1 MANLK
6 NKKLFPFRLSALAPI
21 SFGEGKGA
29 RVKQHDIKDCGAAC
43 LASIGNFY
51 EVNLPIA
58 RIRQFANTDKR
69 GTNVLGII
77 EAAEKMGLTA
87 KGVKGG
93 MDSIDKIPLPA
104 IAHVVVKE
112 QLHHYVV
119 VYKVKTSP
127 NPSKGGGEITVMDP
141 AFGKMETYTFEEFKK
156 IWSGVL
162 ILFAKNDDF
171 KSYNDKVSPLK
182 RFWQLIQPHKTI
194 LIQALVGAIL
204 FTVLGLCMSI
214 YIQKITDYVL
224 VEGNRNLLNL
234 LSVTMI
240 GVIVLQAYLGSKK
253 SIFVMKTGQLIDAKL
268 ILGYYKHLLHLPQR
282 FFDTM
287 QIGEITSRINDAVKI
302 RSFINEVAIEMIV
315 NIFIVL
321 FSFTL
326 MFTYYWKLALV
337 ILLVIPFYALI
348 YFILDRFNKKV
359 ERKIMENAADL
370 QTQLVE
376 SVTHIRTVKEFG
388 IEEFSNVKTENKF
401 IKLLFSTY
409 KSGLNGVFAGTSTQ
423 FLASIFTVILMWIGS
438 GYVID
443 RAITPGELF
452 SFYALIGYFTSPVA
466 SLIGMNKTA
475 QNALIA
481 ADRLFEIMDLE
492 REETENKIELRKEN
506 VGDIKFE
513 NVTFRYGSRTEVF
526 KSFNAI
532 FKKNQTTAIVGES
545 GSGKTTLISL
555 LQNLYPIKEGK
566 IYIGDYDTQYI
577 HYQSL
582 RNCIGV
588 IPQQL
593 NLFSGNIIDNIALG
607 DSFPN
612 IQRVIDLSKQLGI
625 NEFVEKLPNGF
636 DTQIGENGAML
647 SGGQKQRIAIA
658 RALYKNPEVLLMD
671 EATSALDTHSERIV
685 KQVIDDFKVQG
696 KTVIVIAH
704 RLSTI
709 ANADTI
715 LVMDSGN
722 ILEEGNHHDLLSQKG
737 KYFDLWNKQSLGI

>member
-1 MANLK
+1 MSSIK
-6 NKKLFPFRLSALAPI
+6 I
-21 SFGEGKGA
+21 
-29 RVKQHDIKDCGAAC
+29 KQHDVKDCGAAC
-43 LASIGNFY
+43 LSSIGSHFK
-51 EVNLPIA
+51 VNLPIA

-77 EAAEKMGLTA
+77 EGAEKMGFTA

-93 MDSIDKIPLPA
+93 LDALDKIPLPA
-104 IAHVVVKE
+104 IAHVVIKQ
-112 QLHHYVV
+112 QLQHYVV
-119 VYKVKTSP
+119 IYKVEK
-127 NPSKGGGEITVMDP
+127 SKITVMDP
-141 AFGKMETYTFEEFKK
+141 GLGKMEHYTFEEFQK

-162 ILFAKNDDF
+162 ILFAPNEDF
-171 KSYNDKVSPLK
+171 KTVNEKIAPLK
-182 RFWQLIQPHKTI
+182 RFWNLIQPHKTI
-194 LIQALVGAIL
+194 LLQALVGAIL
-204 FTVLGLCMSI
+204 FTVLGLAMSV

-224 VEGNRNLLNL
+224 VDGNRKLLNL
-234 LSVTMI
+234 LSLSMI
-240 GVIVLQAYLGSKK
+240 AIILLQAYIGSKK
-253 SIFVMKTGQLIDAKL
+253 SVFVMKTGQLIDAKL

-287 QIGEITSRINDAVKI
+287 QIGEITSRISDAVKI

-315 NIFIVL
+315 NLFIVV
-321 FSFTL
+321 FSFVL

-337 ILLVIPFYALI
+337 IVLVIPFYAVI
-348 YFILDRFNKKV
+348 YFVLNKFNKKV
-359 ERKIMENAADL
+359 ERTIMENAAEL

-376 SVTHIRTVKEFG
+376 SITHVRTVKEFG
-388 IEEFSNVKTENKF
+388 IEDFSNLKAENKF
-401 IKLLFSTY
+401 VKLLFTTY
-409 KSGLNGVFAGTSTQ
+409 KSGLNGIFAGTSTQ
-423 FLASIFTVILMWIGS
+423 FLASAFTIVLMWIGS

-466 SLIGMNKTA
+466 SLINMNKTA

-492 REETENKIELRKEN
+492 REETENKIELQKEHL
-506 VGDIKFE
+506 GDIRFE
-513 NVTFRYGSRTEVF
+513 NVSFKYGSRLEVF
-526 KSFNAI
+526 KNFNAV

-566 IYIGDYDTQYI
+566 IYIGEYDSQFV

-582 RNCIGV
+582 RKVIGV

-593 NLFSGNIIDNIALG
+593 NLFSGNIIENIALG

-612 IQRVIDLSKQLGI
+612 IQSILDLSKQLGI
-625 NEFVEKLPNGF
+625 THFVEKLPNGF
-636 DTQIGENGAML
+636 ETQIGENGAML

-658 RALYKNPEVLLMD
+658 RALYKNPDILLMD
-671 EATSALDTHSERIV
+671 EATASLDTASEKMV
-685 KQVIDDFKVQG
+685 KEVIDNFKTQG
-696 KTVIVIAH
+696 KTIIVIAH

-715 LVMDSGN
+715 LVMKNGTIVESGSHF
-722 ILEEGNHHDLLSQKG
+722 ELLNQESEYYNLWG
-737 KYFDLWNKQSLGI
+737 KQNLV

>member
-1 MANLK
+1 MASIK
-6 NKKLFPFRLSALAPI
+6 I
-21 SFGEGKGA
+21 
-29 RVKQHDIKDCGAAC
+29 KQHDIKDCGAAC
-43 LASIGNFY
+43 LASIGNHFK
-51 EVNLPIA
+51 VNLPIA
-58 RIRQFANTDKR
+58 RIRQYANTDKR

-77 EAAEKMGLTA
+77 EAAEKMGFTA

-93 MDSIDKIPLPA
+93 MDALDKIPLPA
-104 IAHVVVKE
+104 MAHVVIKE
-112 QLHHYVV
+112 QLHHYVA
-119 VYKVKTSP
+119 VYKVEK
-127 NPSKGGGEITVMDP
+127 SKVESHSKITVMDP
-141 AFGKMETYTFEEFKK
+141 AFGKIETYTYEEFEK

-162 ILFAKNDDF
+162 VLFAPNDDF
-171 KSYNDKVSPLK
+171 KIYNEKISPIK
-182 RFWQLIQPHKTI
+182 RFWHLVQPHKTI
-194 LIQALVGAIL
+194 LIQALVGAII
-204 FTVLGLCMSI
+204 FTVLGLAMSI

-234 LSVTMI
+234 LSVSMI
-240 GVIVLQAYLGSKK
+240 AIILLQAYIGSKK
-253 SIFVMKTGQLIDAKL
+253 SVFVMKTGQLIDAKL

-302 RSFINEVAIEMIV
+302 RSFINETAIDMIV
-315 NIFIVL
+315 NIFIVI

-337 ILLVIPFYALI
+337 ILLVIPFYAVI
-348 YFILDRFNKKV
+348 YFTLNAFNKKV
-359 ERKIMENAADL
+359 ERNIMENAAEL

-388 IEEFSNVKTENKF
+388 IEDFSNLKTENKF
-401 IKLLFSTY
+401 VKLLFTTY
-409 KSGLNGVFAGTSTQ
+409 KSGLNSVFAGTSTQ
-423 FLASIFTVILMWIGS
+423 FLASVFTVILMWIGS

-443 RAITPGELF
+443 RVITPGELF

-492 REETENKIELRKEN
+492 REETENKVKLQKEHI
-506 VGDIKFE
+506 GEIKFE
-513 NVTFRYGSRTEVF
+513 NVSFRYGSRTEVF
-526 KSFNAI
+526 KNFNAV
-532 FKKNQTTAIVGES
+532 FKKNETTAIVGES

-555 LQNLYPIKEGK
+555 LQNLYPIKDGK
-566 IYIGDYDTQYI
+566 IYIGDYDSKFI
-577 HYQSL
+577 HYESL
-582 RNCIGV
+582 RSCIGV

-593 NLFSGNIIDNIALG
+593 NLFSGNIIENIALG

-612 IQRVIDLSKQLGI
+612 IKRVLDLSKQLGI
-625 NEFVEKLPNGF
+625 TEFVEKLPNGF
-636 DTQIGENGAML
+636 ETQIGENGAML

-658 RALYKNPEVLLMD
+658 RALYKNPEILLMD
-671 EATSALDTHSERIV
+671 EATSSLDTKAERIV
-685 KQVIDDFKVQG
+685 KKVIDDFKSEG

-715 LVMDSGN
+715 LVMENGA
-722 ILEEGNHHDLLSQKG
+722 IIETGNHAYLLEQKG
-737 KYFDLWNKQSLGI
+737 KYYDLWDKQGLLN

>member
-1 MANLK
+1 MASIK
-6 NKKLFPFRLSALAPI
+6 I
-21 SFGEGKGA
+21 
-29 RVKQHDIKDCGAAC
+29 KQHDIKDCGAAC
-43 LASIGNFY
+43 LASIGNHY
-51 EVNLPIA
+51 KVNLPIA
-58 RIRQFANTDKR
+58 RIRQYANTDKR
-69 GTNVLGII
+69 GTNVLGVI
-77 EAAEKMGLTA
+77 EAAAKMGFTA

-93 MDSIDKIPLPA
+93 FDALDKIPLPA

-119 VYKVKTSP
+119 IYSV
-127 NPSKGGGEITVMDP
+127 SKDKIEAMDP

-156 IWSGVL
+156 IWTGVL
-162 ILFAKNDDF
+162 VLFAPNDDF
-171 KSYNDKVSPLK
+171 RSYNEKTSPIK
-182 RFWQLIQPHKTI
+182 RFWQLVQPHKTI
-194 LIQALVGAIL
+194 LIQALVGAIV
-204 FTVLGLCMSI
+204 FTVLGLAMSI

-234 LSVTMI
+234 LSVSMI
-240 GVIVLQAYLGSKK
+240 GIILLQAYIGSKK

-315 NIFIVL
+315 NVFIVI

-337 ILLVIPFYALI
+337 ILLVIPFYAFI
-348 YFILDRFNKKV
+348 YFLLNKFNKKV

-388 IEEFSNVKTENKF
+388 IEDFSNLKTENRF
-401 IKLLFSTY
+401 VKLLFTTY
-409 KSGLNGVFAGTSTQ
+409 KSGLNGIFAGTSTQ
-423 FLASIFTVILMWIGS
+423 FLASTFTVVLMWIGS

-443 RAITPGELF
+443 REITPGELF

-475 QNALIA
+475 QNAMIA

-492 REETENKIELRKEN
+492 REETENKIELEREN
-506 VGDIKFE
+506 IGDIKFE
-513 NVTFRYGSRTEVF
+513 NVSFRYGSRTEVF
-526 KSFNAI
+526 KNFNAV

-566 IYIGDYDTQYI
+566 IYIGDYDANYI
-577 HYQSL
+577 HYKSL

-593 NLFSGNIIDNIALG
+593 NLFSGNIIENIALG

-612 IQRVIDLSKQLGI
+612 VQRILELSKQLGI
-625 NEFVEKLPNGF
+625 TEFVEKLPNGF
-636 DTQIGENGAML
+636 ETQIGENGAML

-658 RALYKNPEVLLMD
+658 RALYKNPEILLMD
-671 EATSALDTHSERIV
+671 EATSALDSNSERIV
-685 KQVIDDFKVQG
+685 KEVIDDFKSQG
-696 KTVIVIAH
+696 KTIIVIAH

-709 ANADTI
+709 ANANTI
-715 LVMDSGN
+715 LVMENGT
-722 ILEEGNHHDLLSQKG
+722 IVEEGNHQNLLNVKG
-737 KYFDLWNKQSLGI
+737 KYFDLWNKQSLVN

>member
-1 MANLK
+1 MTSIK
-6 NKKLFPFRLSALAPI
+6 I
-21 SFGEGKGA
+21 
-29 RVKQHDIKDCGAAC
+29 KQHDIKDCGAAC
-43 LASIGNFY
+43 LASIGNHFK
-51 EVNLPIA
+51 VNLPIA
-58 RIRQFANTDKR
+58 KIRQYANTDKR

-93 MDSIDKIPLPA
+93 IDALDKIPLPA

-112 QLHHYVV
+112 QLHHYLVLR
-119 VYKVKTSP
+119 KVEK
-127 NPSKGGGEITVMDP
+127 SKAESQSKITVMDP
-141 AFGKMETYTFEEFKK
+141 AYGKMETYTYEEFNK

-162 ILFAKNDDF
+162 VLFAPNDDF
-171 KSYNDKVSPLK
+171 KTYNEKISPIK
-182 RFWQLIQPHKTI
+182 RFWHLVQPHKII
-194 LIQALVGAIL
+194 LIQALIGAII
-204 FTVLGLCMSI
+204 FTVLGLAMSI

-234 LSVTMI
+234 LSVSMI
-240 GVIVLQAYLGSKK
+240 AIILLQAYIGSKK
-253 SIFVMKTGQLIDAKL
+253 SVFVMKTGQLIDAKL

-302 RSFINEVAIEMIV
+302 RSFINETAIDMIV
-315 NIFIVL
+315 NIFIVI

-337 ILLVIPFYALI
+337 ILLVIPFYAVI
-348 YFILDRFNKKV
+348 YFTLNVFNRKV
-359 ERKIMENAADL
+359 ERSIMENAAEL

-388 IEEFSNVKTENKF
+388 IEDFSNFKTENKF
-401 IKLLFSTY
+401 VKLLFTTY
-409 KSGLNGVFAGTSTQ
+409 KSGLNSVFAGTSTQ
-423 FLASIFTVILMWIGS
+423 FLASVFTVILMWIGS

-492 REETENKIELRKEN
+492 REETQNKVKLQKEDI
-506 VGDIKFE
+506 GEIKFE
-513 NVTFRYGSRTEVF
+513 NVSFCYGSRTEVF
-526 KSFNAI
+526 KNFNAV
-532 FKKNQTTAIVGES
+532 FKKNETTAIVGES

-566 IYIGDYDTQYI
+566 IYIGDYDSKFI
-577 HYQSL
+577 HYESL
-582 RNCIGV
+582 RSSIGV

-593 NLFSGNIIDNIALG
+593 NLFSGNILENIALG
-607 DSFPN
+607 ESFPN
-612 IQRVIDLSKQLGI
+612 IKRILDLSKQLGI
-625 NEFVEKLPNGF
+625 TEFVEKLPNGF
-636 DTQIGENGAML
+636 ETQIGENGAML

-658 RALYKNPEVLLMD
+658 RALYKNPEILLMD
-671 EATSALDTHSERIV
+671 EATSSLDTNAEHIV
-685 KQVIDDFKVQG
+685 KKVIDDFKSEG

-715 LVMDSGN
+715 LVMENGT
-722 ILEEGNHHDLLSQKG
+722 IIETGNHAYLLEQKG
-737 KYFDLWNKQSLGI
+737 KYYDLWDKQGLQ

>member
-1 MANLK
+1 MASIK
-6 NKKLFPFRLSALAPI
+6 I
-21 SFGEGKGA
+21 
-29 RVKQHDIKDCGAAC
+29 KQHDIKDCGAAC
-43 LASIGNFY
+43 LASIGNHFK
-51 EVNLPIA
+51 VNLPIA
-58 RIRQFANTDKR
+58 RIRQYANTDKR

-77 EAAEKMGLTA
+77 EAAEKMGFSA

-93 MDSIDKIPLPA
+93 LDSLEKIPLPA
-104 IAHVVVKE
+104 IAHIVTKE

-119 VYKVKTSP
+119 IYKVEK
-127 NPSKGGGEITVMDP
+127 SKITVMDP
-141 AFGKMETYTFEEFKK
+141 GFGKMETYTFEEFQKV
-156 IWSGVL
+156 WSSVL
-162 ILFAKNDDF
+162 ILFAPNDDF
-171 KSYNDKVSPLK
+171 KTLNEKTSPIK
-182 RFWQLIQPHKTI
+182 RFWNLIQPHKTI

-204 FTVLGLCMSI
+204 FTVLGLAMSI

-224 VEGNRNLLNL
+224 VDGNRNLLNL
-234 LSVTMI
+234 LSVSMVAI
-240 GVIVLQAYLGSKK
+240 ILLQAYIGSKK

-302 RSFINEVAIEMIV
+302 RSFINETAIEMIV
-315 NIFIVL
+315 NVFIVV
-321 FSFTL
+321 FSFAL

-337 ILLVIPFYALI
+337 IVLVIPFYVLI
-348 YFILDRFNKKV
+348 YFLLNKFNKKV
-359 ERKIMENAADL
+359 ERNIMENAAEL

-376 SVTHIRTVKEFG
+376 SITHVRTVKEFG
-388 IEEFSNVKTENKF
+388 IEEFSNIKTENKF
-401 IKLLFSTY
+401 VKLLFTTY
-409 KSGLNGVFAGTSTQ
+409 KSGLNGIFATTSTQ
-423 FLASIFTVILMWIGS
+423 FLASVFTIILMWIGS

-466 SLIGMNKTA
+466 SLINMNKTA

-492 REETENKIELRKEN
+492 REQTENKVKLQKEN
-506 VGDIKFE
+506 IGDIKFE
-513 NVTFRYGSRTEVF
+513 NVSFRYGSRLEVF
-526 KSFNAI
+526 KNFNAV
-532 FKKNQTTAIVGES
+532 FKRNKMTAIIGES

-566 IYIGDYDTQYI
+566 IYIGDYDTQFM

-582 RNCIGV
+582 RKIIGV

-593 NLFSGNIIDNIALG
+593 NLFSGNIIENIALG

-612 IQRVIDLSKQLGI
+612 IQRILDLSKQLGI
-625 NEFVEKLPNGF
+625 TEFVEKLPNHF
-636 DTQIGENGAML
+636 ETQIGENGAML

-658 RALYKNPEVLLMD
+658 RALYKDPEILLMD
-671 EATSALDTHSERIV
+671 EATASLDTNSEQIV
-685 KQVIDDFKVQG
+685 KEVIDKFKSQG
-696 KTVIVIAH
+696 KTIIVIAH

-715 LVMDSGN
+715 LVMKEGAIVESGN
-722 ILEEGNHHDLLSQKG
+722 HFDLLEQKSE
-737 KYFDLWNKQSLGI
+737 YYNLWNKQNLL

>member
-1 MANLK
+1 MASIK
-6 NKKLFPFRLSALAPI
+6 I
-21 SFGEGKGA
+21 
-29 RVKQHDIKDCGAAC
+29 KQHDIKDCGAAC
-43 LASIGNFY
+43 LASIGNHY
-51 EVNLPIA
+51 GVNLPIA
-58 RIRQFANTDKR
+58 RIRQYANTDKR

-77 EAAEKMGLTA
+77 EAAEKMGFTA

-93 MDSIDKIPLPA
+93 IDAIDKIPLPA
-104 IAHVVVKE
+104 IAHVIVKE

-119 VYKVKTSP
+119 VYKVEK
-127 NPSKGGGEITVMDP
+127 SKVESQSKIVVMDP
-141 AFGKMETYTFEEFKK
+141 AFGKMETYTFEEFQK
-156 IWSGVL
+156 IWTGVL
-162 ILFAKNDDF
+162 ILFAQNDDF
-171 KSYNDKVSPLK
+171 RMYNEKVTPIK
-182 RFWQLIQPHKTI
+182 RFWHLVQPHKNI
-194 LIQALVGAIL
+194 LIQALVGAII
-204 FTVLGLCMSI
+204 FTVLGLAMSI

-224 VEGNRNLLNL
+224 VEGNRKLLNL
-234 LSVTMI
+234 LSVSMI
-240 GVIVLQAYLGSKK
+240 VIIVLQAYISSKK
-253 SIFVMKTGQLIDAKL
+253 SVFVMKTGQLIDAKL
-268 ILGYYKHLLHLPQR
+268 ILGYYKHLLHLPQQ

-315 NIFIVL
+315 NVFIVI

-337 ILLVIPFYALI
+337 ILLVIPFYAAI
-348 YFILDRFNKKV
+348 YFMLNKFNKKV
-359 ERKIMENAADL
+359 ERTIMENAAEL
-370 QTQLVE
+370 ETQLVE
-376 SVTHIRTVKEFG
+376 SITHIRTVKEFG
-388 IEEFSNVKTENKF
+388 IEDFSNLKTENRF
-401 IKLLFSTY
+401 VKLLFTTY
-409 KSGLNGVFAGTSTQ
+409 KSGLNGIFSGTSTQ
-423 FLASIFTVILMWIGS
+423 FLASTFTVILMWIGS

-481 ADRLFEIMDLE
+481 ADRLFEIMDLD
-492 REETENKIELRKEN
+492 REETENKVELQREN
-506 VGDIKFE
+506 IGDIKFE
-513 NVTFRYGSRTEVF
+513 NVSFRYGSRTEVF
-526 KSFNAI
+526 KHFNAI
-532 FKKNQTTAIVGES
+532 FKKNETTAIVGES

-566 IYIGDYDTQYI
+566 IYIGDYDSQFI

-593 NLFSGNIIDNIALG
+593 NLFSGNLIDNIALG

-612 IQRVIDLSKQLGI
+612 IQRILDLSKQLGI
-625 NEFVEKLPNGF
+625 TEFVEKLPNGF
-636 DTQIGENGAML
+636 ETQIGENGAML

-671 EATSALDTHSERIV
+671 EATSSLDTNAERIV
-685 KQVIDDFKVQG
+685 KEVIDNFKAQG

-715 LVMDSGN
+715 LVMENGTIVESGN
-722 ILEEGNHHDLLSQKG
+722 HPDLLLQKG
-737 KYFDLWNKQSLGI
+737 KYFDLWSKQGLV

>member
-1 MANLK
+1 MASIK
-6 NKKLFPFRLSALAPI
+6 I
-21 SFGEGKGA
+21 
-29 RVKQHDIKDCGAAC
+29 KQHDIKDCGAAC
-43 LASIGNFY
+43 LASIGNHFS
-51 EVNLPIA
+51 VNLPIA
-58 RIRQFANTDKR
+58 RIRQYANTDKR

-77 EAAEKMGLTA
+77 EAAEKMGFTA

-93 MDSIDKIPLPA
+93 MDAIDKIPLPA

-112 QLHHYVV
+112 QLHHYIVIYSV
-119 VYKVKTSP
+119 NKDKI
-127 NPSKGGGEITVMDP
+127 EVMDP
-141 AFGKMETYTFEEFKK
+141 AFGKMETYTYEEFQK

-171 KSYNDKVSPLK
+171 RTYNEKVPPIK
-182 RFWQLIQPHKTI
+182 RFWHLVQPHKTI
-194 LIQALVGAIL
+194 LVQALVGAIL
-204 FTVLGLCMSI
+204 FTVLGLAMSI

-234 LSVTMI
+234 LSVSMI
-240 GVIVLQAYLGSKK
+240 VIIVLQAYIGSKK
-253 SIFVMKTGQLIDAKL
+253 SVFVMKTGQLIDAKL
-268 ILGYYKHLLHLPQR
+268 ILGYYKHLLHLPQQ

-315 NIFIVL
+315 NVFIVI

-337 ILLVIPFYALI
+337 ILLVIPFYGAV
-348 YFILDRFNKKV
+348 YFVLNKFNKKV
-359 ERKIMENAADL
+359 ERTIMENAAEL

-388 IEEFSNVKTENKF
+388 IEEFSNLKTENRF
-401 IKLLFSTY
+401 VKLLFTTY
-409 KSGLNGVFAGTSTQ
+409 KSGLNSIFAGSSTQ
-423 FLASIFTVILMWIGS
+423 FLASIFTVVLMWIGS

-492 REETENKIELRKEN
+492 REETENKVELQREN
-506 VGDIKFE
+506 IGDIKFE
-513 NVTFRYGSRTEVF
+513 NVSFRYGSRTEVF
-526 KSFNAI
+526 KNFNAV
-532 FKKNQTTAIVGES
+532 FKKNETTAIVGES

-566 IYIGDYDTQYI
+566 IYIGDYDSQLI

-612 IQRVIDLSKQLGI
+612 VQRILDLSKQLGI
-625 NEFVEKLPNGF
+625 TEFVEKLPNGF
-636 DTQIGENGAML
+636 ETQIGENGAML

-671 EATSALDTHSERIV
+671 EATSSLDTNAERIV
-685 KQVIDDFKVQG
+685 KEVIDNFKAQG

-715 LVMDSGN
+715 LVMENGTIVESGD
-722 ILEEGNHHDLLSQKG
+722 HQDLLLQKG
-737 KYFDLWNKQSLGI
+737 KYFDLWSKQGLV

>member
-1 MANLK
+1 MSSIK
-6 NKKLFPFRLSALAPI
+6 I
-21 SFGEGKGA
+21 
-29 RVKQHDIKDCGAAC
+29 KQHDVKDCGAAC
-43 LASIGNFY
+43 LSSIGSHFK
-51 EVNLPIA
+51 VNLPIA

-77 EAAEKMGLTA
+77 EGAEKMGFTA

-93 MDSIDKIPLPA
+93 LDALDKIPLPA
-104 IAHVVVKE
+104 IAHVVIKE
-112 QLHHYVV
+112 QLQHYVV
-119 VYKVKTSP
+119 LYKVEK
-127 NPSKGGGEITVMDP
+127 SKITVMDP
-141 AFGKMETYTFEEFKK
+141 GLGKMENYTFEEFQK

-162 ILFAKNDDF
+162 ILFAPNEDF
-171 KSYNDKVSPLK
+171 KTVNEKIAPLK
-182 RFWQLIQPHKTI
+182 RFWNLIQPHKTI
-194 LIQALVGAIL
+194 LLQALVGAIL
-204 FTVLGLCMSI
+204 FTILGLAMSV

-224 VEGNRNLLNL
+224 VDGNRKLLNL
-234 LSVTMI
+234 LSLSMI
-240 GVIVLQAYLGSKK
+240 AIILLQAYIGSKK
-253 SIFVMKTGQLIDAKL
+253 SVFVMKTGQLIDAKL

-287 QIGEITSRINDAVKI
+287 QIGEITSRISDAVKI

-315 NIFIVL
+315 NLFIVV
-321 FSFTL
+321 FSFVL

-337 ILLVIPFYALI
+337 IVLVIPFYAMI
-348 YFILDRFNKKV
+348 YFVLNKFNKKV
-359 ERKIMENAADL
+359 ERTIMEIAAEL

-376 SVTHIRTVKEFG
+376 SITHVRTVKEFG
-388 IEEFSNVKTENKF
+388 IEDFSNLKAENKF
-401 IKLLFSTY
+401 VKLLFTTY
-409 KSGLNGVFAGTSTQ
+409 KSGLNGIFAGTSTQ
-423 FLASIFTVILMWIGS
+423 FLASAFTIVLMWIGS

-466 SLIGMNKTA
+466 SLINMNKTA

-492 REETENKIELRKEN
+492 REETENKIELQKEHL
-506 VGDIKFE
+506 GDIRFE
-513 NVTFRYGSRTEVF
+513 NVSFKYGSRLEVF
-526 KSFNAI
+526 KNFNAV
-532 FKKNQTTAIVGES
+532 FKKNHTTAIVGES

-566 IYIGDYDTQYI
+566 IYIGEYDSQFV

-582 RNCIGV
+582 RKVIGV

-593 NLFSGNIIDNIALG
+593 NLFSGNIIENIALG

-612 IQRVIDLSKQLGI
+612 IQSILDLSKQLGI
-625 NEFVEKLPNGF
+625 THFVEKLPNGF
-636 DTQIGENGAML
+636 ETQIGENGAML

-658 RALYKNPEVLLMD
+658 RALYKNPDILLMD
-671 EATSALDTHSERIV
+671 EATASLDTASEKMV
-685 KQVIDDFKVQG
+685 KEVIDNFKTQG
-696 KTVIVIAH
+696 KTIIVIAH

-715 LVMDSGN
+715 LVMKNGTIVESGN
-722 ILEEGNHHDLLSQKG
+722 HFELLNQESE
-737 KYFDLWNKQSLGI
+737 YYNLWSKQNLV

>member
-6 NKKLFPFRLSALAPI
+6 I
-21 SFGEGKGA
+21 
-29 RVKQHDIKDCGAAC
+29 KQHDIKDCGAAC
-43 LASIGNFY
+43 LASIGNHFK
-51 EVNLPIA
+51 VNLPIA

-77 EAAEKMGLTA
+77 EAAQKMGFSA
-87 KGVKGG
+87 KGVKGAL
-93 MDSIDKIPLPA
+93 DAIDKIPLPA

-112 QLHHYVV
+112 QLHHYLVI
-119 VYKVKTSP
+119 YKVVKHKIESQSTI
-127 NPSKGGGEITVMDP
+127 KVMDP
-141 AFGKMETYTFEEFKK
+141 AFGKMETYTYEEFQK
-156 IWSGVL
+156 IWTGVL

-171 KSYNDKVSPLK
+171 KSYNEKVSPIK
-182 RFWQLIQPHKTI
+182 RFWQLVQPHKTI
-194 LIQALVGAIL
+194 LIQALFGAIL

-240 GVIVLQAYLGSKK
+240 GVIVLQAYIGSRK

-302 RSFINEVAIEMIV
+302 RSFINEVAIDMIV
-315 NIFIVL
+315 NVFIVI

-337 ILLVIPFYALI
+337 ILLVIPFYAII
-348 YFILDRFNKKV
+348 YFMLNKFNKKV
-359 ERKIMENAADL
+359 EREIMENAAEL

-388 IEEFSNVKTENKF
+388 IEEFSNVKTENRF

-409 KSGLNGVFAGTSTQ
+409 KSGLNGIFAGTSTQ

-492 REETENKIELRKEN
+492 REETENKIELQKDSI
-506 VGDIKFE
+506 GDIKFD

-526 KSFNAI
+526 KNFNAV

-555 LQNLYPIKEGK
+555 LQNLYPIKQGK
-566 IYIGDYDTQYI
+566 IFLGDYDTQYI

-593 NLFSGNIIDNIALG
+593 NLFSGNIIENIALG

-612 IQRVIDLSKQLGI
+612 IQRIIDLCKQLGI
-625 NEFVEKLPNGF
+625 TEFVEKLPNGF
-636 DTQIGENGAML
+636 ETQIGENGAML

-658 RALYKNPEVLLMD
+658 RALYKNPEILLMD

-685 KQVIDDFKVQG
+685 KQVIDDFKAQG
-696 KTVIVIAH
+696 KTIIVIAH

-709 ANADTI
+709 ANADNIIVMENGTI
-715 LVMDSGN
+715 V
-722 ILEEGNHHDLLSQKG
+722 EQGNHEDLLAKKE
-737 KYFDLWNKQSLGI
+737 KYFDLWSKQSLV

>member
-1 MANLK
+1 MATTK
-6 NKKLFPFRLSALAPI
+6 I
-21 SFGEGKGA
+21 
-29 RVKQHDIKDCGAAC
+29 KQHDIKDCGAAC
-43 LASIGNFY
+43 LASIGNHY

-58 RIRQFANTDKR
+58 RIRQYANTDKR
-69 GTNVLGII
+69 GTNVLGVI
-77 EAAEKMGLTA
+77 EAAEKMGFTA

-93 MDSIDKIPLPA
+93 FDSLDKIPLPA

-119 VYKVKTSP
+119 VYNVQVKTNQKSEIC
-127 NPSKGGGEITVMDP
+127 NLKSTITVMDP
-141 AFGKMETYTFEEFKK
+141 AFGKMETHTFEGFQK

-171 KSYNDKVSPLK
+171 RIYNDKVSPLK

-214 YIQKITDYVL
+214 YVQKITDYVL
-224 VEGNRNLLNL
+224 VEGNRKLLNL
-234 LSVTMI
+234 LSVVMI
-240 GVIVLQAYLGSKK
+240 AVIVLQAYIGSKK

-268 ILGYYKHLLHLPQR
+268 ILGYYKHLMHLPQR

-315 NIFIVL
+315 NVFIVI

-348 YFILDRFNKKV
+348 YYILNKFNKKV
-359 ERKIMENAADL
+359 ERTIMENAAEL

-376 SVTHIRTVKEFG
+376 SVTHVRTVKEFG
-388 IEEFSNVKTENKF
+388 IEDFSNVKTENKF
-401 IKLLFSTY
+401 IKLLFTTY
-409 KSGLNGVFAGTSTQ
+409 KSGMNGIFANTSTQ
-423 FLASIFTVILMWIGS
+423 FLASTFTVVLLWIGS

-443 RAITPGELF
+443 REITPGELF

-492 REETENKIELRKEN
+492 REETENKIELESTQ
-506 VGDIKFE
+506 VGDIIFD
-513 NVTFRYGSRTEVF
+513 NVSFRYGSRTDVFRCFNAVF
-526 KSFNAI
+526 KH
-532 FKKNQTTAIVGES
+532 NQTTAIVGES

-555 LQNLYPIKEGK
+555 LQNLYPTTGGK
-566 IYIGDYDTQYI
+566 IYLGDYDTSYI

-582 RNCIGV
+582 RKIMGV

-607 DSFPN
+607 DAFPDVKR
-612 IQRVIDLSKQLGI
+612 ILDLAKQLGI
-625 NEFVEKLPNGF
+625 TEFVEKLPNGF
-636 DTQIGENGAML
+636 QTQIGENGAML

-671 EATSALDTHSERIV
+671 EATSSLDTHSEKIV
-685 KQVIDDFKVQG
+685 KEVIDNFKAQG

-709 ANADTI
+709 ANADRI
-715 LVMDSGN
+715 LVMENGT
-722 ILEEGNHHDLLSQKG
+722 IVEEGNHHDLLIKKG
-737 KYFDLWNKQSLGI
+737 KYYDLWHKQSLV

>member
-1 MANLK
+1 MASIK
-6 NKKLFPFRLSALAPI
+6 I
-21 SFGEGKGA
+21 
-29 RVKQHDIKDCGAAC
+29 KQHDIKDCGAAC
-43 LASIGNFY
+43 LASVGNHFK
-51 EVNLPIA
+51 VNLPIA

-69 GTNVLGII
+69 GTNVLGIL
-77 EAAEKMGLTA
+77 EGAEKMGFTA
-87 KGVKGG
+87 KGVKGAL
-93 MDSIDKIPLPA
+93 DALDKIPLPA
-104 IAHVVVKE
+104 IAHIVTKE
-112 QLHHYVV
+112 QLQHYVV
-119 VYKVKTSP
+119 IYKVEK
-127 NPSKGGGEITVMDP
+127 SKITVMDP
-141 AFGKMETYTFEEFKK
+141 SSGKLELYTFEEFQK

-162 ILFAKNDDF
+162 ILFAPNDDF
-171 KSYNDKVSPLK
+171 KTVNEKISPLK
-182 RFWQLIQPHKTI
+182 RFWNLIQPHKTI
-194 LIQALVGAIL
+194 LLQALVGAIL
-204 FTVLGLCMSI
+204 FTILGLTMSV

-224 VEGNRNLLNL
+224 VDGNRNLLNL
-234 LSVTMI
+234 LSFSMI
-240 GVIVLQAYLGSKK
+240 GIILLQAYIGSKK

-315 NIFIVL
+315 NIFIVI
-321 FSFTL
+321 FSFVL

-337 ILLVIPFYALI
+337 ILLVIPFYTAI
-348 YFILDRFNKKV
+348 YFILNKFNKKV
-359 ERKIMENAADL
+359 ERNIMENAAEL

-376 SVTHIRTVKEFG
+376 SITHVRTVKEFG
-388 IEEFSNVKTENKF
+388 IEEFSNLKTENKF
-401 IKLLFSTY
+401 VKLLFTTY
-409 KSGLNGVFAGTSTQ
+409 KSGLNGIFAGTSTQ
-423 FLASIFTVILMWIGS
+423 FLASGFTVVLMWIGS

-466 SLIGMNKTA
+466 SLINMNKTA

-492 REETENKIELRKEN
+492 REETENKIELQKEN
-506 VGDIKFE
+506 LGDIRFE
-513 NVTFRYGSRTEVF
+513 NVSFRYGSRLEVF
-526 KSFNAI
+526 KNFNAI

-566 IYIGDYDTQYI
+566 IYIGEYDTKFV

-582 RNCIGV
+582 RKVVGV

-593 NLFSGNIIDNIALG
+593 NLFSGNIIENIALG
-607 DSFPN
+607 DSFPD
-612 IQRVIDLSKQLGI
+612 IQRILDLSKQLGI
-625 NEFVEKLPNGF
+625 TDFVEKLPHGF
-636 DTQIGENGAML
+636 ETQIGENGAML

-658 RALYKNPEVLLMD
+658 RALYKNPEILLMD
-671 EATSALDTHSERIV
+671 EATSSLDTSSEMIV
-685 KQVIDDFKVQG
+685 KQTIDNFKKQG
-696 KTVIVIAH
+696 KTIIIIAH

-715 LVMDSGN
+715 LVMKSGVIVESGN
-722 ILEEGNHHDLLSQKG
+722 HFDLLDKESE
-737 KYFDLWNKQSLGI
+737 YYNLWYKQHLV